1 MDVFEMLVYNIDK
14 VLKRCDFMSLA
25 EKFIKEFEA
34 LPEERKKEVIDF
46 IEFIKAKESK
56 SLDGMMDRIIEDNL
70 EAFKELAK

>member
-34 LPEERKKEVIDF
+34 LTEERKKEVIDF

-56 SLDGMMDRIIEDNL
+56 RLDGMIDQIIEDNL

>member
-1 MDVFEMLVYNIDK
+1 MLVYNIIK

-46 IEFIKAKESK
+46 IEFIKVKESK
-56 SLDGMMDRIIEDNL
+56 NLNGMMDRIIEDNL